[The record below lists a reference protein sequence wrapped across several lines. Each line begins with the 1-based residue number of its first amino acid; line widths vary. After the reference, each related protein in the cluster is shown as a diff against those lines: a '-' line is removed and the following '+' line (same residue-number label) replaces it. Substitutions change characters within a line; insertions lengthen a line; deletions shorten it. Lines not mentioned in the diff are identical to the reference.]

1 LPSFRVLFFRLVVR
15 QNLELPATSEL
26 TVMNHLKTFQAN
38 GFDFDIEEESEPTK
52 RIFLTQIPHS
62 KNWTFGKQVFNPT
75 STREH

>member
-1 LPSFRVLFFRLVVR
+1 
-15 QNLELPATSEL
+15 
-26 TVMNHLKTFQAN
+26 MNHLKTFQAN

-75 STREH
+75 STRER